1 MYILSSYT
9 AIETMSATAI
19 LRGLRGLLRS
29 RPQTREN
36 VIAYQDV
43 CLRTLVQSAYANV
56 PYYRRRFDQ
65 AGLLPQDIRGV
76 KDLAKI
82 PMTSRADLQP
92 LAPGEICARGAPLGK
107 LRTVQTSGS
116 TGAPLTVRRTMA
128 QERLLLAYRARAA
141 GAFGL
146 GPGTRQLIIDHLSPE
161 VVSTAGKRQAYER
174 LGILPRLLIDW
185 RRPKDEILEVAAAF
199 RPQVISGPPSILSW
213 FAEELDEADLRSIP
227 SPRLIIT
234 LGETLTPQM
243 RGQIEE
249 GFRLP
254 LADVYGSH
262 ECVFIAMRLPHSP
275 VYRVCEEAV
284 VVEIL
289 RGEEAAMPGESGEI
303 VITALHST
311 TMPFIRYRLGDRV
324 TLGLPGEGG
333 GGPYLTLRKIDGRT
347 IDRFLLP
354 DGRPLHGYT
363 LGEAV
368 EASRLGVRRFRIIQE
383 KRDGFLVELVLYED
397 PTGQDL
403 PRLKRRLGEILGP
416 GVHVA
421 LRVVQTLMPIGS
433 RKFHTFI
440 SVERLEA
447 LTRAQA
453 G

>member
-1 MYILSSYT
+1 
-9 AIETMSATAI
+9 MSATAI
-19 LRGLRGLLRS
+19 LRGLHGLLRS
-29 RPQTREN
+29 RPRTRDN
-36 VIAYQDV
+36 LVAYQDV
-43 CLRTLVQSAYANV
+43 CLRNLVQSAYANV
-56 PYYRRRFDQ
+56 PYYRRMFDQ
-65 AGLLPQDIRGV
+65 AGLLPRDIRGIR
-76 KDLAKI
+76 DLAKI

-92 LAPGEICARGAPLGK
+92 LAPGEICARGAPIGK

-146 GPGTRQLIIDHLSPE
+146 GPGTRRLVIDHLSPE
-161 VVSTAGKRQAYER
+161 VVSTAGNKRAYER

-185 RRPKDEILEVAAAF
+185 RRPKDEILEAAAAF
-199 RPQVISGPPSILSW
+199 RPHVISGPPSILSW
-213 FAEELDEADLRSIP
+213 FAEELDEADRRSIP
-227 SPRLIIT
+227 SLRLTIT
-234 LGETLTPQM
+234 RGETLTPQM
-243 RGQIEE
+243 RRQIEE

-262 ECVFIAMRLPHSP
+262 ECVFIALQLPHSTA
-275 VYRVCEEAV
+275 YRVCEEAV

-289 RGEEAAMPGESGEI
+289 KGEEAAMPGESGEI

-311 TMPFIRYRLGDRV
+311 TMPFLRYRLGDRV
-324 TLGLPGEGG
+324 TLGLAGEGDT
-333 GGPYLTLRKIDGRT
+333 GPYMTLRSIDGRA

-354 DGRPLHGYT
+354 DGRQLHGYT

-368 EASRLGVRRFRIIQE
+368 EASGLGVRRFRIVQE
-383 KRDGFLVELVLYED
+383 KREAFLVELVLYEE
-397 PTGQDL
+397 PPGQSL

-416 GVHVA
+416 GVDVA
-421 LRVVQTLMPIGS
+421 LREVQTLMPIGS
-433 RKFHTFI
+433 RKFHTFV

-447 LTRAQA
+447 LTRAKT